1 MGIGHVGFLDPHDPE
16 RRCKYDDIQGAAGD
30 CDDVKAGKV
39 VK

>member
-16 RRCKYDDIQGAAGD
+16 RCKYDDIQGAAGD